1 MSSGVAAMQKSVIV
15 ETQKRYAVCIGINHY
30 VDSQG
35 MPALR
40 YAEKDAQAVYEL
52 LLQRGFAPENCR
64 LLLGSQATQQAI
76 HNALKSVM
84 LDNPRKEDL
93 VLFYFAGH
101 GVPISFEDD
110 EEDDVLTDVFLTCFD
125 FPLQEI
131 RAIRGSWLDFP
142 LRLERLRTQFFE
154 RTRSKKVLII
164 LDSGHSGDF
173 YGPKYRGG
181 ETVAHGHIDQ
191 AFGRMSAG
199 RVVLSSCMPQQKA
212 YEDEKRQH
220 GRFTYYLLD
229 ALEGKQR
236 NAVGRDGWMT
246 VSSLFDYVAKTMHGE
261 QCPVESGVKH
271 GSFELLYY
279 PAFDEKLAIA
289 TKPTSPEAKRA
300 FHLRALFANHQRF
313 LRDRL
318 ASFVGR
324 EKELAEIRA
333 LITLRQQTGGYL
345 TITGQAGQG
354 KSSIIAK
361 LVEEYGPD
369 NVAYHFIPFNP
380 GPDHQVGLLRNLMA
394 RLILKY
400 HLSEFYVTSESRG
413 ALRDYFPKVFDEVV
427 AQGGREVI
435 FVDGLDQ
442 LEVEATGIRDLS
454 FLPNDLPPG
463 IVFVLSVR
471 PNETLHPLEVLKP
484 RDEYRLPNLSRQ
496 DFDCILQHRRVSL
509 EREQADQFYEAV
521 QQNALYLDLV
531 AKELLEADNHL
542 PADIIA
548 RLTSN
553 PDNLFSLTM
562 TRLKRYPLEWR
573 EVLKPLLGVLLVAQ
587 APLSRQSLR
596 QILDV
601 DADQLNE
608 GLAKLGGL
616 LVEDEQQRYSLFH
629 LKLQEYLGE
638 DKMRP
643 HKEYIFATDDV
654 EGWHSTLAS
663 WCELKDLSLIWRN
676 TLYNEAEQDRRLY
689 ARYYYLTHLYE
700 ARQWERLFEELDAGQ
715 YGQSKLHFDPGMRL
729 YTQDLNYGC
738 KAAAWEGWTLEEGMA
753 LLPCLWRYTLLR
765 CSLQSRANAYPPTAF
780 KFLVVMGQEQKALA
794 LTELITTSDEKAK
807 ALLAI
812 AQQMSVQPG
821 QERERIL
828 QVLLGAYD
836 AAKAIAWPAWRAEVL
851 REVAE
856 AFMDMQQWGQAREV
870 IDEITVHW
878 QRARALGEMGRAL
891 AQAGDGERAE
901 AIWAKA
907 EEAIG
912 AIEWMHEKIEA
923 LSAMGLAFARGG
935 QERRAEAMWAEAERL
950 TETIVESDVK
960 SIALSKLGRALAQSG
975 RWEKGKALIH
985 TIEGS
990 EARLVALSELGMLLA
1005 RAGRWE
1011 ETESLIQTLTAEES

>member
-1 MSSGVAAMQKSVIV
+1 MQKSVIV

-345 TITGQAGQG
+345 TITG
-354 KSSIIAK
+354 
-361 LVEEYGPD
+361 
-369 NVAYHFIPFNP
+369 
-380 GPDHQVGLLRNLMA
+380 
-394 RLILKY
+394 
-400 HLSEFYVTSESRG
+400 
-413 ALRDYFPKVFDEVV
+413 
-427 AQGGREVI
+427 
-435 FVDGLDQ
+435 
-442 LEVEATGIRDLS
+442 
-454 FLPNDLPPG
+454 
-463 IVFVLSVR
+463 
-471 PNETLHPLEVLKP
+471 
-484 RDEYRLPNLSRQ
+484 
-496 DFDCILQHRRVSL
+496 
-509 EREQADQFYEAV
+509 
-521 QQNALYLDLV
+521 
-531 AKELLEADNHL
+531 
-542 PADIIA
+542 
-548 RLTSN
+548 
-553 PDNLFSLTM
+553 
-562 TRLKRYPLEWR
+562 
-573 EVLKPLLGVLLVAQ
+573 
-587 APLSRQSLR
+587 
-596 QILDV
+596 
-601 DADQLNE
+601 
-608 GLAKLGGL
+608 
-616 LVEDEQQRYSLFH
+616 
-629 LKLQEYLGE
+629 
-638 DKMRP
+638 
-643 HKEYIFATDDV
+643 
-654 EGWHSTLAS
+654 
-663 WCELKDLSLIWRN
+663 CELKDLSLIWRN